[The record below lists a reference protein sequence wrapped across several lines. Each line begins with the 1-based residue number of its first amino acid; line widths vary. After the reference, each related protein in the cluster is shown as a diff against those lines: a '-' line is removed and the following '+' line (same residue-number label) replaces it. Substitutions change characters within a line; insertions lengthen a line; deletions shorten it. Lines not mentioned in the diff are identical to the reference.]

1 MDRRPRRLALA
12 VVALLAGTSLFVSGF
27 SLGARSAANPGTPPG
42 EAAIWAPFWDTYRA
56 IRERYALG
64 PVEPRTLV
72 HGAIQGL
79 VESLGDP
86 NSSYLPPDEY
96 RKRLEELSGR
106 FEGVGARIA
115 LSDPS
120 CETVGDGCT
129 LEIVD
134 PLPDSPAERAGLRR
148 GDTVVAIDGRSTDGL
163 TPADAIGLVRGP
175 KGTTVVLTIV
185 RDGGEP
191 FDLPIVRAVIVERE
205 VIAGPLADGTVGY
218 LGLVGFSDNAA
229 RDLVAALEAHLAAGR
244 RAIVL
249 DLRGNPG
256 GFTTSATTI
265 VSQFLADGA
274 VFWTEDASGERV
286 ETPVAPGGVATDPS
300 IRLVV
305 LVDGGSA
312 SASEIVAGA
321 LQDAGRATLVGE
333 QTFGKGT
340 IQGWQPLDD
349 DAGGFRLTIAKWL
362 TRSTRWIDGEGLT
375 PDVIVAP
382 APETTTGTGGV
393 VGPGSVSV
401 DPTTGLPEPERDPVL
416 ARALAIL
423 ADGGP

>member
-1 MDRRPRRLALA
+1 MERRPPRLALV
-12 VVALLAGTSLFVSGF
+12 VVALLAGTGIFVSGF
-27 SLGARSAANPGTPPG
+27 SLGARSAANPGTPAG

-72 HGAIQGL
+72 HGAIEGL
-79 VESLGDP
+79 VESLDDP
-86 NSSYLPPDEY
+86 YSSYLPPDEY
-96 RKRLEELSGR
+96 RRRLEELSGR
-106 FEGVGARIA
+106 FEGIGARIS

-120 CETVGDGCT
+120 CETVGDGCL
-129 LEIVD
+129 LEVVE
-134 PLPDSPAERAGLRR
+134 PLPDSPAERAGLRP
-148 GDTVVAIDGRSTDGL
+148 GDAIVAIDGRTTTGL
-163 TPADAIGLVRGP
+163 TPTEAIGLVRGP
-175 KGTTVVLTIV
+175 EGTSVTLGVV
-185 RDGGEP
+185 RDGGDP
-191 FDLPIVRAVIVERE
+191 FDVPIVRAVIVERE
-205 VIAGPLADGTVGY
+205 VISGPLADGTVGY
-218 LGLVGFSDNAA
+218 LGLTGFSDNAA
-229 RDLVAALEAHLAAGR
+229 RELAAALEAHLAAGR
-244 RAIVL
+244 RSIVL

-256 GFTTSATTI
+256 GFTTAAASI
-265 VSQFLADGA
+265 VSQFVGDGA

-286 ETPVAPGGVATDPS
+286 ETAVSPGGVATDPS

-333 QTFGKGT
+333 RTFGKGT

-375 PDVIVAP
+375 PDVTVAP
-382 APETTTGTGGV
+382 APETTAGTGG
-393 VGPGSVSV
+393 GGDAGGGSV
-401 DPTTGLPEPERDPVL
+401 DPTTGLPEPERDP
-416 ARALAIL
+416 ALATALEIL